1 MDLKLVLQVAAR
13 FLGVGYRMSTLKIIL
28 HILLR
33 DGTIQLNVED
43 KGEDEKNWFSN
54 RPGFGCFKFGTHVI
68 PFIR

>member
-13 FLGVGYRMSTLKIIL
+13 FLGVGYRMSTLKIVL

-43 KGEDEKNWFSN
+43 KEEDERAGFSTGQVLVVSN
-54 RPGFGCFKFGTHVI
+54 LGHM
-68 PFIR
+68 

>member
-28 HILLR
+28 HILLH

-43 KGEDEKNWFSN
+43 KEEDERTGFPTGQVLVVSN
-54 RPGFGCFKFGTHVI
+54 LGHM
-68 PFIR
+68 